1 MIPQSKEIFLTSA
14 SVKMERREEKW
25 RGEKW
30 REVIRRVLN
39 RKGKK
44 RREVGR
50 REEELIGEEK

>member
-14 SVKMERREEKW
+14 SAKMERREEKW

-39 RKGKK
+39 RTGK
-44 RREVGR
+44 ER
-50 REEELIGEEK
+50 REEERNE